1 MTFITHDPIND
12 HFSYHKRKEE
22 KGEGQQNATIV
33 NLVLNITKLD

>member
-12 HFSYHKRKEE
+12 HFSYHKREE

>member
-12 HFSYHKRKEE
+12 HFSKEE

-33 NLVLNITKLD
+33 NQVLNITKLD

>member
-22 KGEGQQNATIV
+22 KGEGQQM
-33 NLVLNITKLD
+33 LQS